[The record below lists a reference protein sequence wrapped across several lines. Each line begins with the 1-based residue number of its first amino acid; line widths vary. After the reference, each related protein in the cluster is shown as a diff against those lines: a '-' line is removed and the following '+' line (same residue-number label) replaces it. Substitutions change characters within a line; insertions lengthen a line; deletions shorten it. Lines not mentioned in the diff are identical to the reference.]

1 MGAFR
6 REDWDKHD
14 YLYTKELIRDLENG
28 EQIAVDQTAANKLKR
43 FKLGETINKEDFVPQ
58 ELNKIIKAFNEEK
71 YDTVSYDD
79 FNSAFK
85 HKDKVPTI
93 FIKLSKLPYSQGRK
107 GNTTVQQ
114 ENGFAIWLDY
124 LVNNNKTAGERFD
137 RSQYKPS
144 DKLRLS
150 EDSNKQAA
158 MIDDAINFMADDKT
172 WDDANKK
179 CALKLL
185 QYCKSLNVN
194 LDKYYIHRGTDLFK
208 KIKKVGATLAVLNA
222 DKWNPA
228 DVMLI
233 KNEQSVASKLDQFAK
248 DKNIAEYNRFIGSN
262 DDVIGISLKKGDTG
276 ALHGSFAVNQLT
288 EFLGQHGKSAIDWK
302 DFKSTVI
309 TTRTDDWGIFQCLKT
324 LHDISDV
331 IKPED
336 RDEKLHRAIIYINPG
351 KLGSNT
357 PTIKQL
363 VDRLTAV
370 ISPNGD
376 KQNTDVGLNAIK
388 KNIDKQS
395 FIRSFPAALKFL
407 THAYQNKERLEEAIE
422 TAYCIAGSMH
432 EKCCPHLKVTS
443 DSIKQINKDAVTSV
457 QLNKIVVPLDGSIHI
472 LFDLMVVHQDGHESP
487 IKLQLRSK
495 GSAPQFIIIKEQI
508 KTDTL
513 KPLKQY
519 KLQ

>member
-1 MGAFR
+1 
-6 REDWDKHD
+6 
-14 YLYTKELIRDLENG
+14 
-28 EQIAVDQTAANKLKR
+28 
-43 FKLGETINKEDFVPQ
+43 
-58 ELNKIIKAFNEEK
+58 
-71 YDTVSYDD
+71 
-79 FNSAFK
+79 
-85 HKDKVPTI
+85 
-93 FIKLSKLPYSQGRK
+93 
-107 GNTTVQQ
+107 
-114 ENGFAIWLDY
+114 
-124 LVNNNKTAGERFD
+124 
-137 RSQYKPS
+137 
-144 DKLRLS
+144 
-150 EDSNKQAA
+150 
-158 MIDDAINFMADDKT
+158 MIDDAINFMTNDKT
-172 WDDANKK
+172 WNKANKD
-179 CALKLL
+179 CAQKLI
-185 QYCKSLNVN
+185 QYCGSSNIKLNE
-194 LDKYYIHRGTDLFK
+194 YYIHRGTDLFK
-208 KIKKVGATLAVLNA
+208 NIKKVGATLAKLNA

-233 KNEQSVASKLDQFAK
+233 KNEQLVASKLDQFAK

-262 DDVIGISLKKGDTG
+262 DDVIGISLKKGDTD

-288 EFLGQHGKSAIDWK
+288 EFLGQHGKNAIDWK

-309 TTRTDDWGIFQCLKT
+309 TTRADDWGIFQCLKT
-324 LHDISDV
+324 LHDTSDV

-336 RDEKLHRAIIYINPG
+336 RDKKLPKDQDEKSHRAIIYINPG
-351 KLGSNT
+351 KIGSDM

-363 VDRLTAV
+363 VDHLVAA
-370 ISPNGD
+370 ISPKND
-376 KQNTDVGLNAIK
+376 KQNTDINLNAIK

-472 LFDLMVVHQDGHESP
+472 LFDLKVVHQGGHESP